1 MFEQFLTA
9 FAVLFV
15 IMNPLSSV
23 MPFLTLTK
31 DFSEAQRRHAADKAA
46 LVAGGLALAFLFI
59 GEPLLD
65 VMGLK
70 ISAFRI
76 AGGVILS
83 ILGIQTSL
91 GISLTKV
98 EASDEDAI
106 AVLIGTPMLTGPG
119 VITAIILQAAD
130 TPLLPLFFAILGV
143 VIASWL
149 VIRYSSYLTKALGQR
164 LIGVVAKI
172 MGLLLLTRGIQN
184 IMLGLGDF

>member
-1 MFEQFLTA
+1 
-9 FAVLFV
+9 
-15 IMNPLSSV
+15 
-23 MPFLTLTK
+23 
-31 DFSEAQRRHAADKAA
+31 
-46 LVAGGLALAFLFI
+46 
-59 GEPLLD
+59 
-65 VMGLK
+65 MGLK

-130 TPLLPLFFAILGV
+130 TPLLPLFFAVLGV
-143 VIASWL
+143 VTASWL
-149 VIRYSSYLTKALGQR
+149 IIRYSPYLTKALGQR
-164 LIGVVAKI
+164 LISVVGKI

-184 IMLGLGDF
+184 IVLGLGDF